1 MITDKTTDA
10 SKGLSPLSEL
20 TDDYQNSKIT
30 NRTEF
35 SMNEKQF
42 LGKIALFGEGDLF
55 FEKISN
61 KLNISLP
68 TSPNTTAYND
78 KITALWLSQ
87 KEWLIVVSASTD
99 AEEVTS
105 LQNHISDIHAL
116 ALDVSDRWTT
126 INVSGKKAVEVL
138 SKGTAID
145 LDISVFGSGAC
156 AQTALWTVNVIIY
169 RIDEKPTFDIFV
181 DSTMARFLW
190 QWLDYSSKEFV
201 YE

>member
-1 MITDKTTDA
+1 MITDKTTDP

-20 TDDYQNSKIT
+20 TDDYQNSKTT

-87 KEWLIVVSASTD
+87 KEWLIVVNPSTD
-99 AEEVTS
+99 TEEVTS

-116 ALDVSDRWTT
+116 ALNVSDRWTT
-126 INVSGKKAVEVL
+126 INVSGKKAIEVL

-145 LDISVFGSGAC
+145 LDNSVFSSGAC

-169 RIDEKPTFDIFV
+169 QIDEKPTFDIFV
-181 DSTMARFLW
+181 DSTMAKFLW
-190 QWLDYSSKEFV
+190 QWLEHSSKE
-201 YE
+201 YEDE

>member
-1 MITDKTTDA
+1 MITDKTTDP

-30 NRTEF
+30 NTSEF
-35 SMNEKQF
+35 SMNEKLF
-42 LGKIALFGEGDLF
+42 LGKIALFGEDDLF

-68 TSPNTTAYND
+68 TSPNTTANNE
-78 KITALWLSQ
+78 KITALWLSK
-87 KEWLIVVSASTD
+87 KEWLIVNPSIDT
-99 AEEVTS
+99 EEVRS

-126 INVSGKKAVEVL
+126 INVSGKKAIDVL
-138 SKGTAID
+138 SKGTTID
-145 LDISVFGSGAC
+145 LDNAVFGSGAC
-156 AQTALWTVNVIIY
+156 AQTTLWTVNVIIY
-169 RIDEKPTFDIFV
+169 QIDEKPTFDIFV

-190 QWLDYSSKEFV
+190 QWLEHSSKEYV

>member
-1 MITDKTTDA
+1 MITDKTTDP

-30 NRTEF
+30 NNSEF
-35 SMNEKQF
+35 TMIEKLF
-42 LGKIALFGEGDLF
+42 LGKIALFGEDDLF

-68 TSPNTTAYND
+68 TSPNTTSNNE
-78 KITALWLSQ
+78 KITALWLSK
-87 KEWLIVVSASTD
+87 KEWLIVNPSIDT
-99 AEEVTS
+99 EEVRS

-116 ALDVSDRWTT
+116 ALDVSDRWTA
-126 INVSGKKAVEVL
+126 INVSGKKAIDVL

-145 LDISVFGSGAC
+145 LDNSVFGSGAC
-156 AQTALWTVNVIIY
+156 AQTTLWTVNVIIY
-169 RIDEKPTFDIFV
+169 QIDEKPTFDIFV
-181 DSTMARFLW
+181 DSTMAKFLW
-190 QWLDYSSKEFV
+190 QWLEHSSKEYV